1 MCGYDGGDCCDCTC
15 ISGAYASCDPRL
27 SFCID
32 PSAPCYDQDA
42 AAMYS
47 QCTEEMIE
55 DIGNGK
61 CDSGSNS
68 EACRFDGGDCCA
80 CTCVGDSCASS
91 ALDCID
97 PYGSGTDL
105 YNCERPPSALIPCPA
120 NRRLEWVVENTVQAL
135 AVAEAVNC
143 SGGMF
148 NVDWKGNVV
157 VNKTIVVAGN
167 TVVNVTGVASGGI
180 IDGGGTTRLF
190 TVVNASLH
198 LSNVNVSSGYAT
210 YGGALAAS
218 GSNLT
223 FHRTA
228 FIENT
233 ASKNGGALLVM
244 AESVASFWEEPEFRD
259 NIASEGAGLYVS
271 GGCSLS
277 WEGKSLF
284 LGNAADTTGGA
295 LRLTGGS
302 VASWSDDVDF
312 SHNIADWQGGALY
325 MINANASWAG
335 EAAFSNNE
343 ARSAGGAI
351 YMSGAVASWARN
363 ASFFNNTSGSEG
375 GGALRVTE
383 YSFAFWA
390 AEAFFSGNE
399 VQHYGGAL
407 FVSVGSSVK
416 WSNKTTFSE
425 NTANQG
431 GALYAID
438 GSDASW
444 AEETT
449 FVRNNARQN
458 GGGLLLR
465 HNSRASWNTIALF
478 LSNTAVGDGGA
489 MYVADASNVSA
500 LGETTF
506 HRNSADV
513 GGALLITGGSTV
525 ELLEETIF
533 LWNIA
538 DSEGGAVGS
547 ELFSSTVGIASLLNE
562 DDSLFLVRGATQFEN
577 NSCGGN
583 GGAVALLGTL
593 YLAFETTDVTFSG
606 NTAAVSG
613 GAVFISS
620 TGMGP
625 KFIGT
630 TFVWNSAQ
638 VGGGVYATG
647 SGTAVTLEI
656 LSSSAPS
663 KVSHPTSFDGCT
675 FVGNSAKATGGAVN
689 SASGED
695 EFVDA
700 TFEGNS
706 AGIGGAL
713 RLGGKASLD
722 SCLFIDN
729 VSDESGGPA
738 VSNIG
743 FISDVVY
750 SYFSNNVFSCEPGKF
765 LEFIQVYS
773 LPVSPPCVRELLIE
787 DFATDTLCSGSST
800 RENFAIMQ
808 TKKLCLPM
816 NATITSLVTVEKNTF
831 YV

>member
-1 MCGYDGGDCCDCTC
+1 
-15 ISGAYASCDPRL
+15 
-27 SFCID
+27 
-32 PSAPCYDQDA
+32 
-42 AAMYS
+42 MYS

-55 DIGNGK
+55 DVGNGK
-61 CDSGSNS
+61 CDPGSNS

-97 PYGSGTDL
+97 PYGSGTAL

-148 NVDWKGNVV
+148 NVEWKGNVV

-167 TVVNVTGVASGGI
+167 TVLNVTGVASGGT

-228 FIENT
+228 FLGNT

-244 AESVASFWEEPEFRD
+244 AESVASFWEETEFRD
-259 NIASEGAGLYVS
+259 NIASEGACLYVS

-277 WEGKSLF
+277 WEGKSSF
-284 LGNAADTTGGA
+284 LGNTADTTGGA
-295 LRLTGGS
+295 LCLTGGS
-302 VASWSDDVDF
+302 VASWSGDVNF

-325 MINANASWAG
+325 MINASASWAG
-335 EAAFSNNE
+335 DAVFSNNE
-343 ARSAGGAI
+343 ARSAGGAL
-351 YMSGAVASWARN
+351 YMSGTVASWARN

-383 YSFAFWA
+383 YSFASWA

-399 VQHYGGAL
+399 AQHYGGAL
-407 FVSVGSSVK
+407 FVSVGSGVK

-425 NTANQG
+425 NMANQG

-438 GSDASW
+438 GSDATW
-444 AEETT
+444 EKEAT

-465 HNSRASWNTIALF
+465 HNCRASWNTTALF
-478 LSNTAVGDGGA
+478 RSNTAVGDGGA
-489 MYVADASNVSA
+489 MYVADASNVST

-506 HRNSADV
+506 HGNSADV
-513 GGALLITGGSTV
+513 GGALLITGGSRV
-525 ELLEETIF
+525 ELLGETIF

-625 KFIGT
+625 EFIGT
-630 TFVWNSAQ
+630 TFVGNSAQ

-663 KVSHPTSFDGCT
+663 KVSHPTTFDGCT
-675 FVGNSAKATGGAVN
+675 FVGNSAKATGGAVD

-695 EFVDA
+695 EFVDT
-700 TFEGNS
+700 TFEGNT
-706 AGIGGAL
+706 AGVGGAL

-750 SYFSNNVFSCEPGKF
+750 TYFSNNVFSCEPGKF
-765 LEFIQVYS
+765 LEFDQVYS
-773 LPVSPPCVRELLIE
+773 LPVSQPCARDREE
-787 DFATDTLCSGSST
+787 FASNTLCSAPSIRERISRLCT
-800 RENFAIMQ
+800 RKICVCQ
-808 TKKLCLPM
+808 R
-816 NATITSLVTVEKNTF
+816 I
-831 YV
+831 